1 MHKFISLQEK
11 SKGGKRGIRYLY
23 KRGFTSLKVTQ
34 AFLPVKVNYTPM
46 SESKNTDK
54 NVCATTDPQK
64 QAQVKE
70 LEKQIDQLV
79 V

>member
-1 MHKFISLQEK
+1 ME
-11 SKGGKRGIRYLY
+11 
-23 KRGFTSLKVTQ
+23 VTQ

-64 QAQVKE
+64 QTQVKD
-70 LEKQIDQLV
+70 LEKQIDKLV
-79 V
+79 YKLYNLTEEVKIIEGGG